1 MNMNIKYF
9 DRMKLNMKIA
19 AMSALCCMTAC
30 GQKYEKPSEGSATGF
45 ALSFFRSVN
54 EQAGKAE
61 NVVVSPYSAGAA
73 LSMLAEGAAG
83 ETRMELD
90 KALNGCLFKDVD
102 LGGNDTVVVR
112 SANSVWLDDGFSL
125 KDSYSG
131 TLRKDYGASVFS
143 RDFSS
148 PSAADDINAWCSE
161 NTEGKIEQIV
171 DKLRPDIAMVLVNAL
186 YFNAPWQDA
195 FNEELTAD
203 RIFQG
208 VSGNV
213 PVRMM
218 TRKAYYS
225 YAEYEGCQLIK
236 IPYSSGRYS
245 MYVAL
250 PPAGMD
256 MESVIPYL
264 GESLYDAAMG
274 KLARTEVVLSLP
286 KFKLETSMVL
296 NDALMEMGVSRA
308 FSSRADFGGISAD
321 RSLALDMVKQKCYI
335 EVSEKGTEAAA
346 VTSIQIRTTA
356 FNPHKKPVAVMT
368 VDRPFL
374 FFIADN
380 DGAGILFAG
389 KVVNL

>member
-1 MNMNIKYF
+1 
-9 DRMKLNMKIA
+9 MKLNMKIA

-171 DKLRPDIAMVLVNAL
+171 DKLRPDIAMLLVNAL
-186 YFNAPWQDA
+186 YFNAPWQ
-195 FNEELTAD
+195 
-203 RIFQG
+203 
-208 VSGNV
+208 
-213 PVRMM
+213 
-218 TRKAYYS
+218 
-225 YAEYEGCQLIK
+225 
-236 IPYSSGRYS
+236 
-245 MYVAL
+245 
-250 PPAGMD
+250 
-256 MESVIPYL
+256 
-264 GESLYDAAMG
+264 
-274 KLARTEVVLSLP
+274 LSL
-286 KFKLETSMVL
+286 
-296 NDALMEMGVSRA
+296 
-308 FSSRADFGGISAD
+308 IH
-321 RSLALDMVKQKCYI
+321 I
-335 EVSEKGTEAAA
+335 
-346 VTSIQIRTTA
+346 
-356 FNPHKKPVAVMT
+356 
-368 VDRPFL
+368 
-374 FFIADN
+374 
-380 DGAGILFAG
+380 
-389 KVVNL
+389 